1 MNLID
6 LYQQK
11 YDELYETGIPEQC
24 IESFKLP
31 IQYIENNEIN
41 SIIKTDLEM
50 PEIYKNLVGES
61 ILLDNWSS
69 YYTTNKSFL
78 KETQSHISSIP
89 KIVIDNSIVDNY
101 KKFKSETSFIEKYQY
116 IGLKMLRRCNY
127 SSTFLHGFGLYN
139 LASPVISLLTPLLV
153 LIVPFI
159 ILKMKGIPITISLYI
174 DFLKTMIQ
182 KNSMYTLFTKFNE
195 ITFQQKMSA
204 MVTIMFYFF
213 QIYSN
218 IMSCI
223 SFYKNIHSISSFL
236 EKYRDHIKKSIENM
250 TTLQGSIQKY
260 KTYSLFY
267 HEIENHKIKLTH
279 LYDRL
284 KIIYPFKN
292 TISRISQLG
301 LIMNL
306 NYEIF
311 MDKEYDKS
319 FMFSV
324 YLNQYIHDIQSMKLL
339 TKKKIYKCKFR
350 KITKIEGM
358 YYLPHINEKPVLNDI
373 DLSQN
378 IMITGPN
385 ASGKTTIL
393 KALLINL
400 LMSQQFGYGCY
411 KKAQVKVYDIFHS
424 YLNIPDTSGRDSLFQ
439 AEARRCKD
447 ILVSIVENPNNSHC
461 CIFDEIYSGTNP
473 TDAVS
478 CATMYLEEMNKY
490 KSAVDYVLTTHYIE
504 LCELFDDK
512 ICNLKMNVNVLDD
525 TIEYLYK
532 IEDGISYV
540 HGGKQVLKD
549 LKYPLMLNETK
560 HNKNDEN

>member
-11 YDELYETGIPEQC
+11 YDELYETGLPEKT
-24 IESFKLP
+24 IHTFKLP
-31 IQYIENNEIN
+31 IQYVENNEIN

-50 PEIYKNLVGES
+50 PTIYKNLVGNS
-61 ILLDNWSS
+61 MLIDNWSS
-69 YYTTNKSFL
+69 YYTTNKNFL
-78 KETQSHISSIP
+78 KDTQRHITSIP
-89 KIVIDNSIVDNY
+89 KIIIDNSIIETY

-116 IGLKMLRRCNY
+116 IGLKMMRHLNY
-127 SSTFLHGFGLYN
+127 SSTFLHGLGLYN

-153 LIVPFI
+153 LIVPFL
-159 ILKMKGIPITISLYI
+159 ILKMKGIPITISIYI
-174 DFLKTMIQ
+174 EFLKSMMQ

-195 ITFQQKMSA
+195 IGFQQKMSA
-204 MVTIMFYFF
+204 IVTIIFYFF

-223 SFYKNIHSISSFL
+223 SFYKNIHSISAFL
-236 EKYRDHIKKSIENM
+236 ENYRDHIKKSIENM
-250 TTLQGSIQKY
+250 NILQNSIHKY

-267 HEIENHKIKLTH
+267 DEIENHKIKLTH

-311 MDKEYDKS
+311 MEKEFDQS

-324 YLNQYIHDIQSMKLL
+324 YLNQYIYDIQTMKTLV
-339 TKKKIYKCKFR
+339 KKKIHKCKYR
-350 KITKIEGM
+350 KNTKIEGM
-358 YYLPHINEKPVLNDI
+358 YYLPHIDETPILNDI

-447 ILVSIVENPNNSHC
+447 ILVSIVENPNSSHC

-504 LCELFDDK
+504 LCELFDNK

-532 IEDGISYV
+532 IENGISYV

-549 LKYPLMLNETK
+549 LKYPLMLNE
-560 HNKNDEN
+560 NK

>member
-11 YDELYETGIPEQC
+11 YDELYEIGIPEQC
-24 IESFKLP
+24 IQSFKLP

-69 YYTTNKSFL
+69 YYTTNKNFL
-78 KETQSHISSIP
+78 KETQSHITTIP
-89 KIVIDNSIVDNY
+89 NIIIDNSIVDSY

-116 IGLKMLRRCNY
+116 IGLKMLRHLNY

-139 LASPVISLLTPLLV
+139 LVSPVISLLTPLLV

-174 DFLKTMIQ
+174 EFLKTMIQ

-195 ITFQQKMSA
+195 INFQQKMSA
-204 MVTIMFYFF
+204 IVTIMFYFF

-250 TTLQGSIQKY
+250 STLQGTIQKY

-267 HEIENHKIKLTH
+267 NEIEEHKIKLIQI
-279 LYDRL
+279 YDRL

-311 MDKEYDKS
+311 MDKDFDKS

-339 TKKKIYKCKFR
+339 VKKKIHKCKFR
-350 KITKIEGM
+350 KNTKIEGM
-358 YYLPHINEKPVLNDI
+358 YYLPHIHESPVLNDI

-411 KKAQVKVYDIFHS
+411 KKAHVKVYDIFHS

-490 KSAVDYVLTTHYIE
+490 KAGVDYVLTTHYIE
-504 LCELFDDK
+504 LCELFDKK
-512 ICNLKMNVNVLDD
+512 ICNLKMNVNVLED
-525 TIEYLYK
+525 TIDYLYK
-532 IEDGISYV
+532 IESGISYV

-549 LKYPLMLNETK
+549 LKYPLILNE
-560 HNKNDEN
+560 NKKT

>member
-11 YDELYETGIPEQC
+11 YDELYETGIPEQS
-24 IESFKLP
+24 IQSFKLP

-50 PEIYKNLVGES
+50 PEIYKNLVGDS
-61 ILLDNWSS
+61 ILLDNWAS

-78 KETQSHISSIP
+78 KDTQSHITTMPTI
-89 KIVIDNSIVDNY
+89 IINNTIVDSY

-116 IGLKMLRRCNY
+116 IGLKMLKHFNY
-127 SSTFLHGFGLYN
+127 SSTFLHGFGIYN
-139 LASPVISLLTPLLV
+139 LISPVFSLLTPLLV

-174 DFLKTMIQ
+174 EFLKTMIQ
-182 KNSMYTLFTKFNE
+182 KNSIYTLFTKFND

-218 IMSCI
+218 VMSCI
-223 SFYKNIHSISSFL
+223 SFYKNIHSISAFL
-236 EKYRDHIKKSIENM
+236 EQYRDHIKNSIENM
-250 TTLQGSIQKY
+250 STLQGSIQKY
-260 KTYSLFY
+260 KSYSLFY
-267 HEIENHKIKLTH
+267 HEIEFHKNKLIQ

-284 KIIYPFKN
+284 KIIYPYKN

-311 MDKEYDKS
+311 MEKDFDTS
-319 FMFSV
+319 FMFSI

-350 KITKIEGM
+350 KNTKIEGM
-358 YYLPHINEKPVLNDI
+358 YYLPHMNENPVLNDI

-385 ASGKTTIL
+385 ASGKTTVL

-478 CATMYLEEMNKY
+478 CATIYLEEMNKY
-490 KSAVDYVLTTHYIE
+490 KVNVDYVLTTHYIE
-504 LCELFDDK
+504 LCEQFDK
-512 ICNLKMNVNVLDD
+512 TICNLKMNVNVLEDS
-525 TIEYLYK
+525 IEYLYK
-532 IEDGISYV
+532 IENGISYI

-549 LKYPLMLNETK
+549 LKYPLMLNE
-560 HNKNDEN
+560 NKKN

>member
-11 YDELYETGIPEQC
+11 YDELYETGLPEETVQ
-24 IESFKLP
+24 SFKLP

-50 PEIYKNLVGES
+50 PEIYKNLVGDS

-78 KETQSHISSIP
+78 KDTQSHINSMP
-89 KIVIDNSIVDNY
+89 KIIIDNSIVDNY

-116 IGLKMLRRCNY
+116 IGLKMLKHFNY
-127 SSTFLHGFGLYN
+127 SSTFLHGLGLYN

-159 ILKMKGIPITISLYI
+159 ILKMKGMPITISLYI
-174 DFLKTMIQ
+174 EFLKTMIQ

-204 MVTIMFYFF
+204 IVTIMFYFF

-250 TTLQGSIQKY
+250 STIQSSIQKY

-267 HEIENHKIKLTH
+267 DEIENHKIKLNH
-279 LYDRL
+279 LHNRL

-311 MDKEYDKS
+311 MDKEFDKS

-339 TKKKIYKCKFR
+339 VKNKIHKCKFR
-350 KITKIEGM
+350 KNTKIEGM
-358 YYLPHINEKPVLNDI
+358 YYLPHMNENPVLNDI

-378 IMITGPN
+378 IMINGPN

-490 KSAVDYVLTTHYIE
+490 KSGVDYVLTTHYIE

-560 HNKNDEN
+560 NNKNDEK

>member
-11 YDELYETGIPEQC
+11 YDELYETGIPEQQPHL
-24 IESFKLP
+24 FKLP
-31 IQYIENNEIN
+31 IQYIENHEIN

-50 PEIYKNLVGES
+50 PEIYKHLVGDS
-61 ILLDNWSS
+61 ILIDNWSS
-69 YYTTNKSFL
+69 YYTTNKHFL
-78 KETQSHISSIP
+78 KDTQSHISSMP
-89 KIVIDNSIVDNY
+89 KIMIDNSIVDNY

-116 IGLKMLRRCNY
+116 IGLKMLRHFNY
-127 SSTFLHGFGLYN
+127 SPSFLHGLGLYN

-159 ILKMKGIPITISLYI
+159 ILKMKGMPITISIYI
-174 DFLKTMIQ
+174 EFLKTMMQ

-195 ITFQQKMSA
+195 INFQQKMSA
-204 MVTIMFYFF
+204 VVTIMFYFF

-218 IMSCI
+218 VMSCI
-223 SFYKNIHSISSFL
+223 SFYKNIHSISTFL

-250 TTLQGSIQKY
+250 NVLQNTIQKY
-260 KTYSLFY
+260 KTYSHFY
-267 HEIENHKIKLTH
+267 DEIENHKIKLTH

-292 TISRISQLG
+292 TVSRISQLG

-311 MDKEYDKS
+311 MEPSIDKS

-324 YLNQYIHDIQSMKLL
+324 YLNQYIYDIQSMKMLI
-339 TKKKIYKCKFR
+339 KKKIYKCKFR
-350 KITKIEGM
+350 KNTKMEGM
-358 YYLPHINEKPVLNDI
+358 YYLPHINENPVLNNI

-411 KKAQVKVYDIFHS
+411 KKAHVKVYDIFHS

-447 ILVSIVENPNNSHC
+447 ILVSIVENPNSSHC

-490 KSAVDYVLTTHYIE
+490 KASVDYVLTTHYIE

-532 IEDGISYV
+532 IDQGISYV

-549 LKYPLMLNETK
+549 LKYPLMLNENQK
-560 HNKNDEN
+560 NK

>member
-11 YDELYETGIPEQC
+11 YDELYEMSIPE
-24 IESFKLP
+24 IEESFKLP

-41 SIIKTDLEM
+41 SIIKNDLEM
-50 PEIYKNLVGES
+50 PEIYKNLIGDS
-61 ILLDNWSS
+61 ILIDNWSS
-69 YYTTNKSFL
+69 YYTTNKNFL
-78 KETQSHISSIP
+78 KDTQSHIALMP
-89 KIVIDNSIVDNY
+89 KIIIDNSIVDSY

-116 IGLKMLRRCNY
+116 IGLKMLRKFNY
-127 SSTFLHGFGLYN
+127 SSTFLHGLGLYN
-139 LASPVISLLTPLLV
+139 LASPVISLFTPLLV

-159 ILKMKGIPITISLYI
+159 ILKMKGIPISVSIYI
-174 DFLKTMIQ
+174 EFLKGMMKQ
-182 KNSMYTLFTKFNE
+182 NSIYTLFTKFNE
-195 ITFQQKMSA
+195 IPFQQKMSSV
-204 MVTIMFYFF
+204 VTILFYFF

-223 SFYKNIHSISSFL
+223 SFYKNIHSVSAFL
-236 EKYRDHIKKSIENM
+236 ENYREHIKKSIENM
-250 TTLQGSIQKY
+250 SILQKSIQTY

-267 HEIENHKIKLTH
+267 HEIDTHKLKLSH

-284 KIIYPFKN
+284 KIIFPFKN

-301 LIMNL
+301 IIMNL

-311 MDKEYDKS
+311 MDKEFDKS

-324 YLNQYIHDIQSMKLL
+324 FLNQYIHDINSMKLL
-339 TKKKIYKCKFR
+339 VKKKIYKCKFR
-350 KITKIEGM
+350 KNTKMEGM
-358 YYLPHINEKPVLNDI
+358 YYLPHINENPVLNDI

-385 ASGKTTIL
+385 ASGKTTVL

-411 KKAQVKVYDIFHS
+411 KKAQIKIYDIFHS

-490 KSAVDYVLTTHYIE
+490 KVTVDYVLTTHYIE
-504 LCELFDDK
+504 LCESFDDK
-512 ICNLKMNVNVLDD
+512 LCNLKMNVNVLDD
-525 TIEYLYK
+525 KIDYLYK
-532 IEDGISYV
+532 IEQGISYV

-549 LKYPLMLNETK
+549 LKYPLILNEKHTK
-560 HNKNDEN
+560 

>member
-11 YDELYETGIPEQC
+11 YDELYEIGIPEQQTHL
-24 IESFKLP
+24 FKLP

-50 PEIYKNLVGES
+50 PEIYKHLVGDS

-69 YYTTNKSFL
+69 YYTTNKNFL
-78 KETQSHISSIP
+78 KDTQSHISSMP
-89 KIVIDNSIVDNY
+89 KIIIDNSIVSTY
-101 KKFKSETSFIEKYQY
+101 KNFKSETSFIEKYQY
-116 IGLKMLRRCNY
+116 IGLKMLRHFNY
-127 SSTFLHGFGLYN
+127 SSSFLHGLGLYN

-159 ILKMKGIPITISLYI
+159 ILKMKGIPISISIYI
-174 DFLKTMIQ
+174 EFLKTMMQ

-195 ITFQQKMSA
+195 INFQQKMSA
-204 MVTIMFYFF
+204 IVTIMFYFF

-218 IMSCI
+218 VMSCI
-223 SFYKNIHSISSFL
+223 SFYKNIHSISTFL

-250 TTLQGSIQKY
+250 NILQNTIQKY
-260 KTYSLFY
+260 KTYSQFY
-267 HEIENHKIKLTH
+267 DEIENHKIKLSL

-311 MDKEYDKS
+311 MDKEFDNS

-339 TKKKIYKCKFR
+339 VKKKIYKCKFR
-350 KITKIEGM
+350 KNTKIEGM
-358 YYLPHINEKPVLNDI
+358 YYLPHINEKPVLNNI

-411 KKAQVKVYDIFHS
+411 KKAHVKVYDIFHS

-447 ILVSIVENPNNSHC
+447 ILVSIVENPNSCHC

-478 CATMYLEEMNKY
+478 CATMYLDEMNKY
-490 KSAVDYVLTTHYIE
+490 KSSVDYVLTTHYIE

-532 IEDGISYV
+532 IENGISYV

-549 LKYPLMLNETK
+549 LKYPIMLNE
-560 HNKNDEN
+560 NKNHEK

>member
-11 YDELYETGIPEQC
+11 YDELYDTGPISQQV
-24 IESFKLP
+24 ESFKLP
-31 IQYIENNEIN
+31 IQYIQHTTIN

-50 PEIYKNLVGES
+50 PEIYKNLVGDS

-69 YYTTNKSFL
+69 YYTTNKNFL
-78 KETQSHISSIP
+78 KDSQSHISSMP
-89 KIVIDNSIVDNY
+89 KIIIDNSIVDSY

-116 IGLKMLRRCNY
+116 IGLKMLRHFNY
-127 SSTFLHGFGLYN
+127 SPTFLHGFGLYN
-139 LASPVISLLTPLLV
+139 LASPVISLFTPILV

-159 ILKMKGIPITISLYI
+159 ILKMKGIPITISIYI
-174 DFLKTMIQ
+174 EFLKTMMQ
-182 KNSMYTLFTKFNE
+182 RNSIYTLFTKFNE
-195 ITFQQKMSA
+195 IGFQQKMSA
-204 MVTIMFYFF
+204 IVTIMFYFF

-223 SFYKNIHSISSFL
+223 SFYKNIHTISAFL
-236 EKYRDHIKKSIENM
+236 EKYREHIKNSIENM
-250 TTLQGSIQKY
+250 NHLQSSIQKY
-260 KTYSLFY
+260 KSYIRFY
-267 HEIENHKIKLTH
+267 EEIENHKIKLSN
-279 LYDRL
+279 LYNRL

-292 TISRISQLG
+292 TISRITQLG
-301 LIMNL
+301 IIMNL

-311 MDKEYDKS
+311 MDKDYNDS
-319 FMFSV
+319 FMFSI
-324 YLNQYIHDIQSMKLL
+324 YINQYIHDINSMKSLV
-339 TKKKIYKCKFR
+339 KKKIHKCKFR
-350 KITKIEGM
+350 KNTKIEGM
-358 YYLPHINEKPVLNDI
+358 YYLPHINESPVLNNI

-393 KALLINL
+393 KSLLINL

-447 ILVSIVENPNNSHC
+447 ILVSIVENANNSHC

-490 KSAVDYVLTTHYIE
+490 KVNVDYVLTTHYIE
-504 LCELFDDK
+504 LCELFDKKEDFDK
-512 ICNLKMNVNVLDD
+512 ICNLKMNVNVLEDS
-525 TIEYLYK
+525 IEYLYK
-532 IEDGISYV
+532 IENGISYV

-549 LKYPLMLNETK
+549 LKYPLILNE
-560 HNKNDEN
+560 NKKN

>member
-24 IESFKLP
+24 VHTFKLP

-50 PEIYKNLVGES
+50 PEIYKNLVGDS

-78 KETQSHISSIP
+78 KDTQSHISSMP
-89 KIVIDNSIVDNY
+89 KIVIDNSIVEKY

-116 IGLKMLRRCNY
+116 IGLKMLRHFNY
-127 SSTFLHGFGLYN
+127 SSTFLHGLGLYN
-139 LASPVISLLTPLLV
+139 LVSPVISLLTPLLV

-159 ILKMKGIPITISLYI
+159 ILKMKGIPITITLYI
-174 DFLKTMIQ
+174 EFLKTMIK
-182 KNSMYTLFTKFNE
+182 KNSMYTLFTNFNE

-204 MVTIMFYFF
+204 IVTIMFYFF

-236 EKYRDHIKKSIENM
+236 EKYRDHIKQSIENM
-250 TTLQGSIQKY
+250 STLQGSIQKY

-267 HEIENHKIKLTH
+267 HEIEEHKIKLSH

-284 KIIYPFKN
+284 KIIYPYKN

-311 MDKEYDKS
+311 MEKEFDKS

-324 YLNQYIHDIQSMKLL
+324 YLNQYMHDIQSMKLL
-339 TKKKIYKCKFR
+339 VKKKIYKCKFR
-350 KITKIEGM
+350 KNTKITGM
-358 YYLPHINEKPVLNDI
+358 YYLPHMNEKPVLNDI

-504 LCELFDDK
+504 LCESFDDK
-512 ICNLKMNVNVLDD
+512 ISNLKMNVNVLDD

-540 HGGKQVLKD
+540 HGGKQVLRD
-549 LKYPLMLNETK
+549 LKYPLILNE
-560 HNKNDEN
+560 NKKNK

>member
-11 YDELYETGIPEQC
+11 YDELYETGIPEQS
-24 IESFKLP
+24 IQSFKLP

-41 SIIKTDLEM
+41 YIIKTDLEM
-50 PEIYKNLVGES
+50 PNIYKNLVGDS

-69 YYTTNKSFL
+69 YYTTNKHFL
-78 KETQSHISSIP
+78 KDTQSHINSIP
-89 KIVIDNSIVDNY
+89 KIIIDNSIVESY

-116 IGLKMLRRCNY
+116 IGLKMLRHFNY
-127 SSTFLHGFGLYN
+127 SSTFLHGLGLYN

-159 ILKMKGIPITISLYI
+159 ILKMKGIPISVSIYI
-174 DFLKTMIQ
+174 EFLKGIMQ

-195 ITFQQKMSA
+195 IGFQQKMSA
-204 MVTIMFYFF
+204 IVTILFYFF

-223 SFYKNIHSISSFL
+223 SFYKNIHTISSFL

-250 TTLQGSIQKY
+250 STLQNSIQKY

-267 HEIENHKIKLTH
+267 HEIEVHKIKLTH

-284 KIIYPFKN
+284 KYIYPFKN

-301 LIMNL
+301 IIMNL

-311 MDKEYDKS
+311 MEKDIDQS

-339 TKKKIYKCKFR
+339 VKKKIHKCKFR
-350 KITKIEGM
+350 KTTKIEGM
-358 YYLPHINEKPVLNDI
+358 YYLPHIHESPVLNDI

-447 ILVSIVENPNNSHC
+447 ILVSIVENPNSSHC

-490 KSAVDYVLTTHYIE
+490 KAGVDYVLTTHYIE

-512 ICNLKMNVNVLDD
+512 ICNLKMNVNVLED

-532 IEDGISYV
+532 IENGISYV

-549 LKYPLMLNETK
+549 LKYPIILNE
-560 HNKNDEN
+560 NKKN